1 MASSVFYVGE
11 IGLNDYN
18 FALNSTS
25 IEVAVS
31 LVPDIIGAIRS
42 ALTVRPLLSV
52 SSNTATTSSSF
63 SVDLCR
69 T

>member
-1 MASSVFYVGE
+1 MASSFFYVGE

-42 ALTVRPLLSV
+42 ALTVRIGSE
-52 SSNTATTSSSF
+52 STSLTIF
-63 SVDLCR
+63 QHCYD
-69 T
+69 